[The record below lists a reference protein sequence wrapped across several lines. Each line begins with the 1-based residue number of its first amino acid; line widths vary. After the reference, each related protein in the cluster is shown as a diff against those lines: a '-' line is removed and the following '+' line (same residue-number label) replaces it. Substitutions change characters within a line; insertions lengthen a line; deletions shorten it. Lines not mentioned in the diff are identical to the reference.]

1 MGRAPEIDEGFFR
14 RYAGSGEP
22 YWRNWLLY
30 SHPEDCVAWVLE
42 QPPGAVRSVWV
53 LGAATGQVLRYLDR
67 RLGVKPW
74 GCEVSRWA
82 WERIP
87 PEYRRR
93 VRCASMT
100 DEVRRWIARR
110 RVFDLAY
117 SNSLIYLDRDELA
130 DFLPRLVLAARH
142 LYFRSSVRGAC
153 CPDPHRKT
161 LESWAWWERQL
172 EAAGFDH
179 LPPRPGKRRGYVWRS
194 ARVAAP
200 P

>member
-1 MGRAPEIDEGFFR
+1 
-14 RYAGSGEP
+14 
-22 YWRNWLLY
+22 
-30 SHPEDCVAWVLE
+30 
-42 QPPGAVRSVWV
+42 
-53 LGAATGQVLRYLDR
+53 VLRYLDR

-93 VRCASMT
+93 VRRASMT

-117 SNSLIYLDRDELA
+117 SNSLIYLDKGELA
-130 DFLPRLVLAARH
+130 DFLPRLALAARH

-153 CPDPHRKT
+153 CPDPHRKI

-172 EAAGFDH
+172 EEAGFDH

-194 ARVAAP
+194 ARVP
-200 P
+200 G